1 MANLN
6 GKLFNEAKAI
16 ANFGGRLAFAVSLG
30 KDTACML
37 HIMNQLTDLKR
48 HYFFHWS
55 MYPKMLPY
63 QSRYLSQIERMYG
76 IKVDVSIWP
85 ELIKKKQ
92 APAVTEIMEANR
104 CDLALFAYRMDE
116 SLQRRGMLKRFNDGI
131 DYVRKWA
138 YPLRSFTAKSIRGYV
153 TANKVPLNVEYS
165 LGFKHDLL
173 THRGKNALLLRHAIS
188 EADYQA
194 AVAQDPNVEI
204 DYVRFANCPEIVK
217 EIFGEKGLPKGRV

>member
-131 DYVRKWA
+131 DYVRKWG
-138 YPLRSFTAKSIRGYV
+138 YPCA
-153 TANKVPLNVEYS
+153 
-165 LGFKHDLL
+165 HLL
-173 THRGKNALLLRHAIS
+173 QS
-188 EADYQA
+188 QS
-194 AVAQDPNVEI
+194 VATLQQT
-204 DYVRFANCPEIVK
+204 RF
-217 EIFGEKGLPKGRV
+217 L